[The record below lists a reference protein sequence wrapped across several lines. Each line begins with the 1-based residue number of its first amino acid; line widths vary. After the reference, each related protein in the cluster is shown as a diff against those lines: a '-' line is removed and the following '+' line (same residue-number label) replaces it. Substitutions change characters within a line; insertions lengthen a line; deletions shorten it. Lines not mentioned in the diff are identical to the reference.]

1 MVSGGLAMKKIACVI
16 PARLKSTR
24 FPRKILAP
32 LHNKP
37 LIQWV
42 WEAAKSVRHFD
53 SVTIAVDADETA
65 SIVKSFGGS
74 SIMTEVGCPSGT
86 MRLCELL
93 QRKMIDAD
101 VLVCWQGDEPFLHEE
116 IIGELL
122 QSAHT
127 DTADV
132 WTLKKRI
139 VNPEDILS
147 PHVPKVVTDE
157 NGYAL
162 YFSRCPIPFHRDL
175 QETIY
180 YKHIGIYAY
189 TRDALMR
196 LAHLPTSHLAEAEQL
211 EQLNFLYH
219 GLKVRVHE
227 TSHEGFGIDIP
238 EHLEKAHV
246 LASALLT
253 KNC

>member
-1 MVSGGLAMKKIACVI
+1 MKKIACII

-24 FPRKILAP
+24 FPRKILSL

-42 WEAAKSVRHFD
+42 WEAAISVRHFD
-53 SVTIAVDADETA
+53 SVTIAVDAEETA
-65 SIVKSFGGS
+65 NVVKSFGGS
-74 SIMTEVGCPSGT
+74 SIMTEESCPSGT

-93 QRKMIDAD
+93 HRKKIDAD

-116 IIGELL
+116 IIGDLL
-122 QSAHT
+122 QSAHS
-127 DTADV
+127 DAADV

-147 PHVPKVVTDE
+147 PHVAKVVTDQ

-162 YFSRCPIPFHRDL
+162 YFSRSPIPYHRDL
-175 QETIY
+175 QDTVF

-189 TRDALMR
+189 TKKALES
-196 LAHLPTSHLAEAEQL
+196 LIHQPTPYLAEAEQL

-238 EHLEKAHV
+238 EHLEKAHI
-246 LASALLT
+246 LSSGFLI
-253 KNC
+253 KK